1 MTEHINDDHIVDV
14 VSFSGGRTSG
24 RLVYLMEQRRA
35 KGNIVKY
42 VFLDT
47 GAEHPKTYQF
57 IKNISKYWGIEIICL
72 RVVVNSELGK
82 PNSYKEISIDD
93 IGPDLGPWKDICD
106 KYGTPYIH
114 GPFCTRT
121 MKLEPFQRYCKEHFK
136 NYHTWLGIRVDEP
149 KRLKVKEGISY
160 FADICDMEKVDIL
173 NWWKQQSFDLDLPE
187 HLGNCVFC
195 IKKGVNK
202 IALATRDE
210 PEMAE
215 KFRSVI
221 ESNSVRVVD
230 RRQQENK
237 IMYRDNNSLE
247 GIIAMYSDISREEIA
262 STIRGT
268 GGYESGSC
276 SESCEVLLADDVE
289 PPEVISQSPYCAAL
303 NTLREQ
309 PTHKL
314 KQIGDQWRT
323 PDPLWWGINS
333 IFGPFVLDLF
343 ADESNAKCEAYYS
356 AEDNALSQN
365 WSERLAELN
374 GAAYANPPYS
384 RASQHDGQ
392 YITGMRQ
399 IMAHTLAMRESGGRY
414 VFLIKAATGE
424 VWWPEDAD
432 HIAFIRGRISFDL
445 PVWYRPEEGQP
456 TESSAGFGAAVAVF
470 DKSWRGPKF
479 DYISRDQLEARGA
492 AFMAQIERAAQ
503 RLAPRSIPIPI
514 PESEN
519 DVWPVEVQLLAVQL
533 PGLKSLAT
541 EHQRKVMHHMNRMLL
556 ERQPSTE
563 IIAAA
568 QSLTAT
574 FGEQTL

>member
-1 MTEHINDDHIVDV
+1 
-14 VSFSGGRTSG
+14 
-24 RLVYLMEQRRA
+24 MEPIQ
-35 KGNIVKY
+35 
-42 VFLDT
+42 L
-47 GAEHPKTYQF
+47 
-57 IKNISKYWGIEIICL
+57 
-72 RVVVNSELGK
+72 
-82 PNSYKEISIDD
+82 
-93 IGPDLGPWKDICD
+93 
-106 KYGTPYIH
+106 
-114 GPFCTRT
+114 
-121 MKLEPFQRYCKEHFK
+121 
-136 NYHTWLGIRVDEP
+136 
-149 KRLKVKEGISY
+149 
-160 FADICDMEKVDIL
+160 
-173 NWWKQQSFDLDLPE
+173 
-187 HLGNCVFC
+187 
-195 IKKGVNK
+195 
-202 IALATRDE
+202 
-210 PEMAE
+210 
-215 KFRSVI
+215 
-221 ESNSVRVVD
+221 
-230 RRQQENK
+230 
-237 IMYRDNNSLE
+237 
-247 GIIAMYSDISREEIA
+247 
-262 STIRGT
+262 
-268 GGYESGSC
+268 
-276 SESCEVLLADDVE
+276 
-289 PPEVISQSPYCAAL
+289 SPYCLAL
-303 NTLREQ
+303 ETLRVQ
-309 PTHKL
+309 PTHQL
-314 KQIGDQWRT
+314 KQIGDQWRS
-323 PDPLWWGINS
+323 PDRLWWGINS
-333 IFGPFVLDLF
+333 MFGPLVLDLF

-399 IMAHTLAMRESGGRY
+399 IMAHTLSMREAGGRY

-456 TESSAGFGAAVAVF
+456 SESSAGFGAAVAVF

-492 AFMAQIERAAQ
+492 AFMAQIELAAQ

-514 PESEN
+514 PESAN
-519 DVWPVEVQLLAVQL
+519 DVWPAEVQLLADQL

>member
-1 MTEHINDDHIVDV
+1 M
-14 VSFSGGRTSG
+14 
-24 RLVYLMEQRRA
+24 
-35 KGNIVKY
+35 
-42 VFLDT
+42 
-47 GAEHPKTYQF
+47 
-57 IKNISKYWGIEIICL
+57 
-72 RVVVNSELGK
+72 
-82 PNSYKEISIDD
+82 
-93 IGPDLGPWKDICD
+93 
-106 KYGTPYIH
+106 
-114 GPFCTRT
+114 
-121 MKLEPFQRYCKEHFK
+121 
-136 NYHTWLGIRVDEP
+136 
-149 KRLKVKEGISY
+149 
-160 FADICDMEKVDIL
+160 
-173 NWWKQQSFDLDLPE
+173 
-187 HLGNCVFC
+187 
-195 IKKGVNK
+195 
-202 IALATRDE
+202 
-210 PEMAE
+210 
-215 KFRSVI
+215 
-221 ESNSVRVVD
+221 
-230 RRQQENK
+230 
-237 IMYRDNNSLE
+237 
-247 GIIAMYSDISREEIA
+247 
-262 STIRGT
+262 
-268 GGYESGSC
+268 
-276 SESCEVLLADDVE
+276 
-289 PPEVISQSPYCAAL
+289 SQSPYCAAL

-374 GAAYANPPYS
+374 GAGYANPPYS

-399 IMAHTLAMRESGGRY
+399 IMAHTLAMREAGGRY

-445 PVWYRPEEGQP
+445 PAWYRPEEGQP
-456 TESSAGFGAAVAVF
+456 SESSAGFGAAIAVF

-514 PESEN
+514 PESAN
-519 DVWPVEVQLLAVQL
+519 DVWPAEVQLLADQL
-533 PGLKSLAT
+533 PDLKSLAT

>member
-1 MTEHINDDHIVDV
+1 M
-14 VSFSGGRTSG
+14 
-24 RLVYLMEQRRA
+24 
-35 KGNIVKY
+35 
-42 VFLDT
+42 
-47 GAEHPKTYQF
+47 
-57 IKNISKYWGIEIICL
+57 
-72 RVVVNSELGK
+72 
-82 PNSYKEISIDD
+82 
-93 IGPDLGPWKDICD
+93 
-106 KYGTPYIH
+106 
-114 GPFCTRT
+114 
-121 MKLEPFQRYCKEHFK
+121 
-136 NYHTWLGIRVDEP
+136 
-149 KRLKVKEGISY
+149 
-160 FADICDMEKVDIL
+160 
-173 NWWKQQSFDLDLPE
+173 
-187 HLGNCVFC
+187 
-195 IKKGVNK
+195 
-202 IALATRDE
+202 
-210 PEMAE
+210 
-215 KFRSVI
+215 
-221 ESNSVRVVD
+221 
-230 RRQQENK
+230 
-237 IMYRDNNSLE
+237 
-247 GIIAMYSDISREEIA
+247 
-262 STIRGT
+262 
-268 GGYESGSC
+268 
-276 SESCEVLLADDVE
+276 
-289 PPEVISQSPYCAAL
+289 SQSPYCAAL

-333 IFGPFVLDLF
+333 MFGPFVLDLF

-384 RASQHDGQ
+384 RASQHDGK

-399 IMAHTLAMRESGGRY
+399 IMAHTLEMREAGGRY

-456 TESSAGFGAAVAVF
+456 SESSAGFGAAVAVF

-479 DYISRDQLEARGA
+479 DYISRDLLEARGA
-492 AFMAQIERAAQ
+492 MFMAQIERAAQ
-503 RLAPRSIPIPI
+503 RLATRHIQPTI
-514 PESEN
+514 PESAN
-519 DVWPVEVQLLAVQL
+519 DVWPAEVQLLADQL
-533 PGLKSLAT
+533 PDLNSLAT
-541 EHQRKVMHHMNRMLL
+541 EHKRKVMHHMNRMLL

>member
-1 MTEHINDDHIVDV
+1 M
-14 VSFSGGRTSG
+14 
-24 RLVYLMEQRRA
+24 
-35 KGNIVKY
+35 
-42 VFLDT
+42 
-47 GAEHPKTYQF
+47 
-57 IKNISKYWGIEIICL
+57 
-72 RVVVNSELGK
+72 
-82 PNSYKEISIDD
+82 
-93 IGPDLGPWKDICD
+93 
-106 KYGTPYIH
+106 
-114 GPFCTRT
+114 
-121 MKLEPFQRYCKEHFK
+121 
-136 NYHTWLGIRVDEP
+136 
-149 KRLKVKEGISY
+149 
-160 FADICDMEKVDIL
+160 
-173 NWWKQQSFDLDLPE
+173 
-187 HLGNCVFC
+187 
-195 IKKGVNK
+195 
-202 IALATRDE
+202 
-210 PEMAE
+210 
-215 KFRSVI
+215 
-221 ESNSVRVVD
+221 ESNP
-230 RRQQENK
+230 
-237 IMYRDNNSLE
+237 L
-247 GIIAMYSDISREEIA
+247 
-262 STIRGT
+262 
-268 GGYESGSC
+268 
-276 SESCEVLLADDVE
+276 
-289 PPEVISQSPYCAAL
+289 SPYCMAL
-303 NTLREQ
+303 ETLRAQ
-309 PTHKL
+309 PTHEL
-314 KQIGDQWRT
+314 KKIGDQWRT

-333 IFGPFVLDLF
+333 MFGPFVLDLF

-356 AEDNALSQN
+356 AEVNALSQN

-384 RASQHDGQ
+384 RASQFDGQ

-399 IMAHTLAMRESGGRY
+399 IMAHTLEMREAGGRY

-456 TESSAGFGAAVAVF
+456 SESSAGFGAAVAVF

-479 DYISRDQLEARGA
+479 DYISRDQLEARGF

-519 DVWPVEVQLLAVQL
+519 DVWPAEVQLLADQL

>member
-1 MTEHINDDHIVDV
+1 
-14 VSFSGGRTSG
+14 
-24 RLVYLMEQRRA
+24 MEPTQ
-35 KGNIVKY
+35 
-42 VFLDT
+42 L
-47 GAEHPKTYQF
+47 
-57 IKNISKYWGIEIICL
+57 
-72 RVVVNSELGK
+72 
-82 PNSYKEISIDD
+82 
-93 IGPDLGPWKDICD
+93 
-106 KYGTPYIH
+106 
-114 GPFCTRT
+114 
-121 MKLEPFQRYCKEHFK
+121 
-136 NYHTWLGIRVDEP
+136 
-149 KRLKVKEGISY
+149 
-160 FADICDMEKVDIL
+160 
-173 NWWKQQSFDLDLPE
+173 
-187 HLGNCVFC
+187 
-195 IKKGVNK
+195 
-202 IALATRDE
+202 
-210 PEMAE
+210 
-215 KFRSVI
+215 
-221 ESNSVRVVD
+221 
-230 RRQQENK
+230 
-237 IMYRDNNSLE
+237 
-247 GIIAMYSDISREEIA
+247 
-262 STIRGT
+262 
-268 GGYESGSC
+268 
-276 SESCEVLLADDVE
+276 
-289 PPEVISQSPYCAAL
+289 SPYCLAL
-303 NTLREQ
+303 EILRAQ
-309 PTHKL
+309 PTHQL
-314 KQIGDQWRT
+314 KKIGDQWRT

-333 IFGPFVLDLF
+333 MFGPFVLDLF

-399 IMAHTLAMRESGGRY
+399 IMAHTLAMREAGGRY

-456 TESSAGFGAAVAVF
+456 SESSAGFGAAIAVF

-479 DYISRDQLEARGA
+479 DYISRDLLESRGDT
-492 AFMAQIERAAQ
+492 FMAQIERAAQ
-503 RLAPRSIPIPI
+503 RLTPRNIPVIV
-514 PESEN
+514 PESAN
-519 DVWPVEVQLLAVQL
+519 DIWPAEVRLLADQL